1 VRNIESHIAFLIRIG
16 RPQETRT
23 TGGYAALGRIVASL
37 DRKRLGQDTSGG
49 RRSWSEAFSI
59 RRLGGSRWCLRRTR
73 CAMGFERHFG
83 IQQVDGR
90 PREKRVKIVV
100 YVAKTG
106 KSGDGRL

>member
-1 VRNIESHIAFLIRIG
+1 MSGRALQSAEARGS
-16 RPQETRT
+16 RPQEIQLELRRDNSR
-23 TGGYAALGRIVASL
+23 LVASL

-90 PREKRVKIVV
+90 AREKRVKIVV
-100 YVAKTG
+100 YVAQTG
-106 KSGDGRL
+106 KSVDGRL

>member
-1 VRNIESHIAFLIRIG
+1 MS
-16 RPQETRT
+16 
-23 TGGYAALGRIVASL
+23 
-37 DRKRLGQDTSGG
+37 
-49 RRSWSEAFSI
+49 
-59 RRLGGSRWCLRRTR
+59 RLGGSRWCLRRTR

-106 KSGDGRL
+106 KSVDGRL

>member
-1 VRNIESHIAFLIRIG
+1 MGG
-16 RPQETRT
+16 RHYNVQVFNYSIP
-23 TGGYAALGRIVASL
+23 GRIVASL

-90 PREKRVKIVV
+90 AREKRVKIVV
-100 YVAKTG
+100 YVAQTG
-106 KSGDGRL
+106 KSVDGRL